1 MSKYLVFSIAAE
13 ECGIE
18 LSKVSEILRP
28 QKTTPFPGVPKYIN
42 GIINLRGAVMPLM
55 DLRKRLGVKS
65 FPKKE
70 RIIIASIHNEKIGLM
85 VDSVNEIT
93 NIDDK
98 NIASPPAIFR
108 GIKPEYLKGIG
119 KISERLIILLNL
131 DNLLTSEEIMMI
143 GDISEAGLPGERGG
157 NEAEK

>member
-1 MSKYLVFSIAAE
+1 MSKYLVFSIAGE

-18 LSKVSEILRP
+18 LSKVSEIIRP

-42 GIINLRGAVMPLM
+42 GIINLRGVVMPLM

-70 RIIIASIHNEKIGLM
+70 RIIIVSLHNEKIGLM

-93 NIDDK
+93 NIDD
-98 NIASPPAIFR
+98 NSISSPPAIFR
-108 GIKPEYLKGIG
+108 GIKPEYLNGIG
-119 KISERLIILLNL
+119 RISERLIILLNL
-131 DNLLTSEEIMMI
+131 DNLLTSEEIMLI
-143 GDISEAGLPGERGG
+143 GDISEASPLNEKGG
-157 NEAEK
+157 NEAD

>member
-1 MSKYLVFSIAAE
+1 MSKYLVFSIAGE

-18 LSKVSEILRP
+18 LTMVSEIIRP

-55 DLRKRLGVKS
+55 DLRKRLGVNS
-65 FPKKE
+65 LPKKE
-70 RIIIASIHNEKIGLM
+70 RVIIVSIHHEKVGLL

-93 NIDDK
+93 SIEEN
-98 NIASPPAIFR
+98 NIALPPAIFR

-143 GDISEAGLPGERGG
+143 GDISESGPLNEKGG
-157 NEAEK
+157 GQAD

>member
-1 MSKYLVFSIAAE
+1 LSKYLVFSIAGE

-18 LSKVSEILRP
+18 LSKVSEITRP
-28 QKTTPFPGVPKYIN
+28 QKTTPFPGVPKYII
-42 GIINLRGAVMPLM
+42 GIINLRGVVFPLM
-55 DLRKRLGVKS
+55 DLRKRLGVTS

-70 RIIIASIHNEKIGLM
+70 RIIIVSIYNEKIGLM

-93 NIDDK
+93 NIDDS
-98 NIASPPAIFR
+98 NIVSPPAIFR

-131 DNLLTSEEIMMI
+131 DNLLTSEEIMMM
-143 GDISEAGLPGERGG
+143 GDISDSGLLVEKGG
-157 NEAEK
+157 NEAD

>member
-1 MSKYLVFSIAAE
+1 LSKYLVFSIAAE

-18 LSKVSEILRP
+18 LSKVSEITRP

-42 GIINLRGAVMPLM
+42 GIINLRGVVMPLM

-65 FPKKE
+65 FPRKE
-70 RIIIASIHNEKIGLM
+70 RIIIVSIHNEKIGLM

-93 NIDDK
+93 NIDNN
-98 NIASPPAIFR
+98 NIVSPPAIFR

-119 KISERLIILLNL
+119 KIADRLIILLNL
-131 DNLLTSEEIMMI
+131 DNLLTSEEII
-143 GDISEAGLPGERGG
+143 LLGDISEAGPLDEKGR
-157 NEAEK
+157 NEA

>member
-1 MSKYLVFSIAAE
+1 LSKYLVFSISGE

-18 LSKVSEILRP
+18 LSKVSEIIRP

-55 DLRKRLGVKS
+55 DIRKRLGVKA

-70 RIIIASIHNEKIGLM
+70 RVIIVSIHNEKIGLL

-93 NIDDK
+93 NIDDN

-119 KISERLIILLNL
+119 KIPERLIILLNL
-131 DNLLTSEEIMMI
+131 DNLLTTEEII
-143 GDISEAGLPGERGG
+143 LLGDISEAGPLDEKEG
-157 NEAEK
+157 NEAD